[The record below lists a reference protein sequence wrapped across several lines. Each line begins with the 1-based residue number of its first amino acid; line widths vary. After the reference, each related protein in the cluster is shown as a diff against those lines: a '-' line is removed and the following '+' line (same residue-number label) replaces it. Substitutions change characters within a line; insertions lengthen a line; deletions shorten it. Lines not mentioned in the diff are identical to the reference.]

1 MPNDNT
7 RPVSRQA
14 RPAPRRQRE
23 PDLVDRIFDFLAD
36 DPRLNGLPPAELE
49 TLQAAVRAEFA
60 GEECYITSQ
69 PATARQELAASVL
82 RLFDG
87 RNATEVARCLQISRA
102 TVYRVLKQARRP
114 ATGQVPF
121 RVPASS
127 RLTFP
132 GNETAQPVASESPCP
147 SLPQT

>member
-1 MPNDNT
+1 MPADNT
-7 RPVSRQA
+7 RPAA
-14 RPAPRRQRE
+14 RPARPTPRRQRE
-23 PDLVDRIFDFLAD
+23 PDLVDRIFDYLAD
-36 DPRLNGLPPAELE
+36 DPRLSGLPAERLE
-49 TLQAAVRAEFA
+49 QLQAAVRAEFA

-87 RNATEVARCLQISRA
+87 RNATEVARRLQISRA

-114 ATGQVPF
+114 AQGAAVF
-121 RVPASS
+121 RVPEPA

-132 GNETAQPVASESPCP
+132 GNETAAPVVSE
-147 SLPQT
+147 